1 MKLTELVETI
11 INKEKKHPYV
21 IAFEGMIG
29 SGKSY
34 EANLLKEQLCG
45 KAQQISTD
53 LFVRVPRSE
62 WSKRLEAHDVDLH
75 AWYDLQKIKQALE
88 SVKRKQSFIV
98 SGLYNLS
105 NGQFNDELHVDATDC
120 DYLVL
125 EGLLSCHEYL
135 DEFGITDEFREML
148 TLKKRWINVKSNF
161 LITGERFLLNEIEEI
176 EIDLKDNANT
186 KVGHKKDETVI
197 MLEQKLNFPLD
208 PKKMSVK
215 KYYNYINYFSKQD

>member
-34 EANLLKEQLCG
+34 EANLLKEQLGG

-62 WSKRLEAHDVDLH
+62 WLKRLEVHDVDLH
-75 AWYDLQKIKQALE
+75 TWYDLQKIKQALE

-105 NGQFNDELHVDATDC
+105 NGQFDDELEVDATDC
-120 DYLVL
+120 DYLIL
-125 EGLLSCHEYL
+125 EGLLSCHEDL
-135 DEFGITDEFREML
+135 DEFVDLR
-148 TLKKRWINVKSNF
+148 VF
-161 LITGERFLLNEIEEI
+161 LDVPKEIALERAHER
-176 EIDLKDNANT
+176 
-186 KVGHKKDETVI
+186 DETVRHLDHDGWLQKKDI
-197 MLEQKLNFPLD
+197 FYNHYLPYLESHKNRADIILTPD
-208 PKKMSVK
+208 
-215 KYYNYINYFSKQD
+215 

>member
-1 MKLTELVETI
+1 
-11 INKEKKHPYV
+11 PYV

-125 EGLLSCHEYL
+125 EGLLSCHEDL
-135 DEFGITDEFREML
+135 DEFVDLR
-148 TLKKRWINVKSNF
+148 VF
-161 LITGERFLLNEIEEI
+161 LDVPKEIALERAHER
-176 EIDLKDNANT
+176 
-186 KVGHKKDETVI
+186 DETVRHLDHDGWLQKKDI
-197 MLEQKLNFPLD
+197 FYNHYLPYLESHKNRADIILTPD
-208 PKKMSVK
+208 
-215 KYYNYINYFSKQD
+215 

>member
-125 EGLLSCHEYL
+125 EGLLSCHEDL
-135 DEFGITDEFREML
+135 DEFVDLR
-148 TLKKRWINVKSNF
+148 VF
-161 LITGERFLLNEIEEI
+161 LDVPKEIALERAHER
-176 EIDLKDNANT
+176 
-186 KVGHKKDETVI
+186 DETVRHLDHDGWLQKKDI
-197 MLEQKLNFPLD
+197 FYNHYLPYLESHKNRADIILTPD
-208 PKKMSVK
+208 
-215 KYYNYINYFSKQD
+215 

>member
-34 EANLLKEQLCG
+34 EANLLKEQLGG

-53 LFVRVPRSE
+53 LFVSVPRSE
-62 WSKRLEAHDVDLH
+62 WPKRLELHDVDLH

-88 SVKRKQSFIV
+88 SVKRKQNFIV

-105 NGQFNDELHVDATDC
+105 NGQFDDELHVDATDC
-120 DYLVL
+120 DYLIL
-125 EGLLSCHEYL
+125 EGLLSCHEDL
-135 DEFGITDEFREML
+135 DEFVDLR
-148 TLKKRWINVKSNF
+148 VF
-161 LITGERFLLNEIEEI
+161 LDVPKEIALERAHER
-176 EIDLKDNANT
+176 
-186 KVGHKKDETVI
+186 DETVRHLDHDGWLQKKDI
-197 MLEQKLNFPLD
+197 FYNHYLPYLESHKNRADIILTPD
-208 PKKMSVK
+208 
-215 KYYNYINYFSKQD
+215 